1 MVNFSALYSKY
12 YNLLYAEKDYAGEF
26 SYVFE
31 LLKEY
36 SKIPI
41 KSVLD
46 IGCGTVRHLKE
57 FQKQGLEIAGIDLSQ
72 SQLDFAKKALGKKCL
87 LQCAKADEFSFGRKF
102 DSIVSL
108 FHVMSYQTSNDEL
121 QKVFVNASKHLNAGG
136 VFVFDFWHGVGVLSD
151 PPVVRIKRLQNG
163 NSKIIRLA
171 EPVMLYSQN
180 VVEVNYEVI
189 SSGGSFKEQHRM
201 RYLFEQELKLFAKLG
216 GLELLTTY
224 KWLTKNP
231 LNDAWYGICILR
243 KEKGEKNDRTYKTGR
258 SNLRHNHPRQLFQ
271 AGH

>member
-1 MVNFSALYSKY
+1 LAQTAVQKIALWLKTTFVNKFSIFTQMPNFSPLYSQY

-26 SYVFE
+26 GYVFD

-46 IGCGTVRHLKE
+46 IGCGTGKHLQE
-57 FQKQGLEIAGIDLSQ
+57 FQKQGLQIAGIDLSE
-72 SQLDFAKKALGKKCL
+72 SQLGFAKKALGDKCL
-87 LQCAKADEFSFGRKF
+87 LQCTKASEFSFDRKF

-108 FHVMSYQTSNDEL
+108 FHVMSYQTSNEEL
-121 QKVFVNASKHLNAGG
+121 QKVFANASKHLNVGG
-136 VFVFDFWHGVGVLSD
+136 VFLFDFWHGVGVLSD

-163 NSKIIRLA
+163 NSQIIRLA
-171 EPVMLYSQN
+171 EPAMLYNQN

-189 SSGGSFKEQHRM
+189 SGNESFKEQHRM
-201 RYLFEQELKLFAKLG
+201 RYLFEQELRLFAELG
-216 GLELLTTY
+216 GLEFLATY

-231 LNDAWYGICILR
+231 LNEAWYGICILR
-243 KEKGEKNDRTYKTGR
+243 KEK
-258 SNLRHNHPRQLFQ
+258 
-271 AGH
+271 